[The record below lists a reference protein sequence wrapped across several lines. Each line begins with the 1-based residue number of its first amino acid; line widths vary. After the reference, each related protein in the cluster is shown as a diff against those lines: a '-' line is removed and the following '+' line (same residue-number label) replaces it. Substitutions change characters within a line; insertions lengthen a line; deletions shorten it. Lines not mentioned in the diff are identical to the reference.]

1 VKWIWD
7 PHCNV
12 YVYQVHW
19 AALGACT
26 ACRIDNRSSLF
37 VHNSFVLIGLLLIFV
52 LSLAYEMRHWIS
64 GNCLPMLCSLDIK
77 IYYGVSPVVVRIC
90 NAIPVLNV
98 L

>member
-52 LSLAYEMRHWIS
+52 LSLHMK
-64 GNCLPMLCSLDIK
+64 CDIGYQE
-77 IYYGVSPVVVRIC
+77 IVCQCY
-90 NAIPVLNV
+90 AALT
-98 L
+98 